1 MMEARI
7 NTDLN
12 RNINYPAIG
21 VLSVA
26 HLLND
31 MYSNYL
37 PAIIPFLAL
46 AFGLTATKAALLT
59 AVFSMTSS
67 FIQPLFGYFLDKAGK
82 RWLVYFGTVWMAFFL
97 SLTGVISNFSL
108 LVFTVGLAGLGTA
121 AFHPQASTMVSV
133 ISGQRKAVLL
143 SVFVA
148 FGNFGYALSL
158 LILPPFFAR
167 FGIEASL
174 YTVIPGVLVA
184 FLLYFFAPKS
194 DFLKGN
200 AANLKEVVKSIRGAS
215 SELLVIIGV
224 ISVRTLAYLG
234 LLTIFPLY
242 FSTKT
247 LYIAWNNLMF
257 IMLFCGAIGGIIGG
271 YLSDR
276 FGRKKLIV
284 ISLIATTPLL
294 FGFLYTSGLTSTIL
308 LALAGTT
315 LLSSFSVTVVA
326 AQEAIPNNKS
336 LAAGLSL
343 GFAGGLSSLAII
355 PIGRIGDIFGLST
368 AIVIFFALPIFA
380 GLLALLMK
388 DRPSAFSERSA
399 G

>member
-1 MMEARI
+1 
-7 NTDLN
+7 
-12 RNINYPAIG
+12 
-21 VLSVA
+21 
-26 HLLND
+26 
-31 MYSNYL
+31 
-37 PAIIPFLAL
+37 
-46 AFGLTATKAALLT
+46 
-59 AVFSMTSS
+59 
-67 FIQPLFGYFLDKAGK
+67 
-82 RWLVYFGTVWMAFFL
+82 
-97 SLTGVISNFSL
+97 
-108 LVFTVGLAGLGTA
+108 
-121 AFHPQASTMVSV
+121 
-133 ISGQRKAVLL
+133 
-143 SVFVA
+143 
-148 FGNFGYALSL
+148 
-158 LILPPFFAR
+158 
-167 FGIEASL
+167 
-174 YTVIPGVLVA
+174 
-184 FLLYFFAPKS
+184 
-194 DFLKGN
+194 
-200 AANLKEVVKSIRGAS
+200 
-215 SELLVIIGV
+215 
-224 ISVRTLAYLG
+224 
-234 LLTIFPLY
+234 
-242 FSTKT
+242 
-247 LYIAWNNLMF
+247 
-257 IMLFCGAIGGIIGG
+257 MLFCGAIGGIIGG